1 MRWLKDLCIRILLP
15 LSICPLEM
23 WQNGG
28 PWMQPGG
35 CEQLPSWT
43 DQKDNFQ
50 LSATLLFLS
59 LPVDTA
65 TAKNF
70 FGESG
75 TNDKSETTRR
85 METESNAAAEESLSK
100 CEGTEPAPNREVAHA
115 SVPSCAAAAGP
126 AGGGSSEHRA
136 GLTAGAAGGRGS
148 PQRPEGRGGVGEFQP
163 DQLLGFLASWLVIPK
178 PSKT

>member
-1 MRWLKDLCIRILLP
+1 
-15 LSICPLEM
+15 
-23 WQNGG
+23 
-28 PWMQPGG
+28 
-35 CEQLPSWT
+35 
-43 DQKDNFQ
+43 
-50 LSATLLFLS
+50 
-59 LPVDTA
+59 
-65 TAKNF
+65 
-70 FGESG
+70 
-75 TNDKSETTRR
+75 

-148 PQRPEGRGGVGEFQP
+148 PQRPKGQGGVGEFQP